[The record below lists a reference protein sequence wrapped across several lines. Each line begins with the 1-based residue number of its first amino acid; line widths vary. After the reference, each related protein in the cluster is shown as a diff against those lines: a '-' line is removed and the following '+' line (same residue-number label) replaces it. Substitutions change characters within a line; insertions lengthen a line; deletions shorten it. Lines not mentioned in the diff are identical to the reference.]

1 MSVRVPL
8 AGRNE
13 IVLGSDGW
21 LSPAGLFFSCLSTEH
36 DELAAAIVAQRELI
50 RDAVYAKFE
59 YEWQLAPWNELPDR
73 EKLYQIG
80 FVLIRGPVHFS
91 EVESNYTLTQLKMM
105 SEAKIILR
113 SAFDDSIA
121 ITPKKI
127 VDFSSFIIDGIKSNS
142 IVTKIK
148 ADFDKGSVYGPWF
161 NGFLRRTFAQLCRFY
176 TNPFQTVVQINE
188 CWDSN
193 KPKDHKI
200 FPGAIFNELS
210 RGFTDEMF
218 LGYDRNSIV
227 YRIAELKGFKLL
239 SVWNEYSHD
248 GINGGIDGDFN
259 NHLYLK
265 VVDDRSL
272 ESELRNLLQWRDTY
286 WKEIPVRI
294 SYSNKGDYF
303 KEVVNKIICS

>member
-8 AGRNE
+8 EGRNQ

-21 LSPAGLFFSCLSTEH
+21 LSPAGLFFPCLSTDH

-50 RDAVYAKFE
+50 RDAVYEKFE
-59 YEWQLAPWNELPDR
+59 YEWQMASWHLLPAR

-80 FVLIRGPVHFS
+80 FVLIRGPIHFS
-91 EVESNYTLTQLKMM
+91 EVASNYTLTQLKMM
-105 SEAKIILR
+105 SEAKIMLR
-113 SAFDDSIA
+113 SAFDDSVT
-121 ITPKKI
+121 ITPKVI
-127 VDFSSFIIDGIKSNS
+127 VDFSSIIIDGIKSNS
-142 IVTKIK
+142 VVTNVK
-148 ADFDKGSVYGPWF
+148 ADFDKGTVYGPWF
-161 NGFLRRTFAQLCRFY
+161 SGFLRRTFEQLGRFY
-176 TNPFQTVVQINE
+176 INPFQTVVQINE
-188 CWDSN
+188 CWDSS

-210 RGFTDEMF
+210 SGFTDEMY

-259 NHLYLK
+259 NYLYLK

-272 ESELRNLLQWRDTY
+272 DSELRNLLEWRDKY

-294 SYSNKGDYF
+294 SYSHKGDCF
-303 KEVVNKIICS
+303 EGVVNKIICS